1 MPAAPKP
8 AAAGTNQ
15 RSRRRLREFVLLTLG
30 VLTPIGILAVN
41 ASAFV
46 MLHLAA
52 FRIVIAGLALLS
64 GLVLNG
70 LTAWWLLRLASHR
83 APPLFREYRAWA
95 IGAAVVI
102 VALTAAGGGYLTYLG
117 MRDPRRLPDSLSMV
131 VAAFMLL
138 LPFAV
143 TFAGRRMAG
152 LGGII
157 PVDEPAGKEKSPPP
171 KRGARLARKS

>member
-1 MPAAPKP
+1 MQAERKP

-15 RSRRRLREFVLLTLG
+15 RSRRRVREYVLLTLG
-30 VLTPIGILAVN
+30 VLTPLGILAVN

-46 MLHLAA
+46 MVHLTA
-52 FRIVIAGLALLS
+52 FRLIIAGLALLS

-83 APPLFREYRAWA
+83 AQPLFREYRPWA

-102 VALTAAGGGYLTYLG
+102 VALTAGGGGYLTYLG
-117 MRDPRRLPDSLSMV
+117 MQDPRHLPDSLSVV

-152 LGGII
+152 LGGVI
-157 PVDEPAGKEKSPPP
+157 PVDEPAGKERRSHR
-171 KRGARLARKS
+171 RGG